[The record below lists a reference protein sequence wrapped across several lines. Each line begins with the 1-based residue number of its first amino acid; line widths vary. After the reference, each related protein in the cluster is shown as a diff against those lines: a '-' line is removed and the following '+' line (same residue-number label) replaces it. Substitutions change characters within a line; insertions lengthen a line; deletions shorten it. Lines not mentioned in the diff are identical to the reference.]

1 MCFPDAE
8 DDLGRPKCLGIK
20 AFSSS
25 GKIPAG
31 KSLFGAFPTLCQ
43 HTESV
48 ARSVG
53 VMVFVERIVP
63 PAAVLLLFRKHDF
76 PIVLIINRPVGFWQ
90 KCYTVHGIVMA
101 VEVEIS
107 RIREMG

>member
-1 MCFPDAE
+1 MAA
-8 DDLGRPKCLGIK
+8 PKFLAIK
-20 AFSSS
+20 TSSSS
-25 GKIPAG
+25 GKIPTGNA
-31 KSLFGAFPTLCQ
+31 SFGAFPTLCQ

-63 PAAVLLLFRKHDF
+63 PAAILFLFRNHDLSV
-76 PIVLIINRPVGFWQ
+76 VLIINRPVGFWQ
-90 KCYTVHGIVMA
+90 KRYTVHRIIMA
-101 VEVEIS
+101 VEVEVS